1 MDLAI
6 EELPT
11 ILNAKV
17 DIDASIQK
25 VNIQIGQINTMRRQ
39 VLDSFEIIE
48 GELLKEEEMK
58 NITDEEKEELGEEEI
73 SNSAIVMVTAYL
85 LLIF

>member
-48 GELLKEEEMK
+48 GELLKEEEMQ
-58 NITDEEKEELGEEEI
+58 NMTEEEKEELGEEEV